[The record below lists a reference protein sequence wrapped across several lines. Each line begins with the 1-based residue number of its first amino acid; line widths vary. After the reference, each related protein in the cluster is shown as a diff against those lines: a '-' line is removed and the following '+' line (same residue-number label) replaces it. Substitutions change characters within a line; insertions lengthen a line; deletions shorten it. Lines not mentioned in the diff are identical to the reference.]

1 MVQELDFRNEAA
13 NGMEFKKSLGFLG
26 YVDVPDTLPE
36 LTTRRAM
43 AMEWVRG
50 RRRLSD
56 LARTAHAR
64 PTHHHRSPPRR
75 PRSPVQVHGRH
86 LKDLNPEEAMR
97 MTYMSCE
104 AVTAGLVLTGLVHA
118 DPHEGNIMLA
128 DDGRLVFLDFGLMSR
143 VDDNIM
149 EAFASGIQVGSRPA
163 APTPS
168 SRHPHA

>member
-43 AMEWVRG
+43 AMEWVRR

-64 PTHHHRSPPRR
+64 PTHHHLSPRAARALLYRCTAATSKTSTPRKR
-75 PRSPVQVHGRH
+75 
-86 LKDLNPEEAMR
+86 
-97 MTYMSCE
+97 
-104 AVTAGLVLTGLVHA
+104 
-118 DPHEGNIMLA
+118 
-128 DDGRLVFLDFGLMSR
+128 
-143 VDDNIM
+143 
-149 EAFASGIQVGSRPA
+149 
-163 APTPS
+163 
-168 SRHPHA
+168 